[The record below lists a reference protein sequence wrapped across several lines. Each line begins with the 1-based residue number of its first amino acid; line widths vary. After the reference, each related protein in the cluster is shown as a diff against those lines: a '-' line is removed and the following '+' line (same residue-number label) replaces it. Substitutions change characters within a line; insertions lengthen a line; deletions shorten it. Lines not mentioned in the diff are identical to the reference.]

1 MLRLAYFSPMPPQHT
16 GIADYS
22 ADLLPVLA
30 TMAEV
35 TVFTDNNTAS
45 SALEP
50 AGIVIAPIDAYFGSN
65 WQYDM
70 TIYQI
75 GNSLYHEVI
84 YAAAIRRPGVV
95 VLHDYTLHH
104 FVASTTVGRGDF
116 ASYLR
121 EMALEQGPQGYRDSW
136 RIREGAHTPL
146 FEVPLTARLIDKS
159 IGLLVHSE
167 HTKRLVERRHPRSRV
182 GRTSQP
188 IPLPPMRDPSCLRTE
203 LGLPQDAFVII
214 TCGSDTPE
222 KRLDIVANA
231 VETFHQMH
239 PSAIWLKTGAAFR
252 SDGRGTAAEH
262 LQEWIYDIGY
272 VNGLSSLNSLLMA
285 SDLCVNLRFP
295 TAGETSAS
303 CLRAMAAG
311 CPVIVSDVGWY
322 RELPS
327 ESCPRVV
334 HDGTEVS
341 QLVAI
346 FEAWHGS
353 EMDRLT
359 AGILARQY
367 VAENCAPEKVA
378 AAYIGFVE
386 TILNTEVL
394 R

>member
-30 TMAEV
+30 TMADV
-35 TVFTDNNTAS
+35 TVFTDNNTAA
-45 SALEP
+45 SALKP
-50 AGIVIAPIDAYFGSN
+50 AGIEIAPINAYFCN
-65 WQYDM
+65 VWQYDM

-75 GNSLYHEVI
+75 GNSLYHEEI
-84 YAAAIRRPGVV
+84 YAAALRSPGVV

-136 RIREGAHTPL
+136 RIKEGAHTPL
-146 FEVPLTARLIDKS
+146 FEVPLTARLIGKS

-167 HTKRLVERRHPRSRV
+167 HTRRLVERRHPHSRV
-182 GRTSQP
+182 CCTSQP
-188 IPLPPMRDPSCLRTE
+188 VPLPPMRDPSCLRTE
-203 LGLPQDAFVII
+203 LGLPQDAFVIV

-231 VETFHQMH
+231 IETFHSTH
-239 PSAIWLKTGAAFR
+239 PNTIWLRTGASVR
-252 SDGRGTAAEH
+252 SGGQGTATENQ
-262 LQEWIYDIGY
+262 QEWICDVGY
-272 VNGLSSLNSLLMA
+272 VNGLSSLNSFLMA

-327 ESCPRVV
+327 QCCPRIV

-346 FEAWHGS
+346 FEAWHRS
-353 EMDRLT
+353 ETDRLT
-359 AGILARQY
+359 NRMLARQY
-367 VAENCAPEKVA
+367 VASNCAPEKVA
-378 AAYIGFVE
+378 AAYVGFVE
-386 TILNTEVL
+386 TILATEVL